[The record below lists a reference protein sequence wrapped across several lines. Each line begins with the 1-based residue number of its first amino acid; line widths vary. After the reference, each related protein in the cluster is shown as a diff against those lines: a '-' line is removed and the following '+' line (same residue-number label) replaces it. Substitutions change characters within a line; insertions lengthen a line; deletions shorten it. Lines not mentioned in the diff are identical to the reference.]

1 MIAYPSIISEQP
13 RQRYF
18 RTELTVCQYCAFA
31 DSIKEP
37 ILQMHEA
44 IISVVPRVHKQPFPG
59 SVGHDVRRSFGG
71 KPHGIVPRSGSNR
84 RRQRFVS
91 QHGLMTFR
99 CNKQM
104 QPARKRRIKKRKRL
118 YRDGYKNQRTTNTAV
133 GLKTCNYLFAG
144 TRNEKSTFL

>member
-44 IISVVPRVHKQPFPG
+44 IISVVPRVYKQPFPG
-59 SVGHDVRRSFGG
+59 SVGHDVRHTFGG
-71 KPHGIVPRSGSNR
+71 SLTVLFPILGRTIARVR
-84 RRQRFVS
+84 VS
-91 QHGLMTFR
+91 ERLMTFG
-99 CNKQM
+99 CNKD
-104 QPARKRRIKKRKRL
+104 A
-118 YRDGYKNQRTTNTAV
+118 A
-133 GLKTCNYLFAG
+133 C
-144 TRNEKSTFL
+144 S